1 MWKQNTV
8 DELAMDGG
16 QTDTDAAAAAA
27 VQALVTLIGD
37 VRSNNVR
44 FVLVQRALLSTLHA
58 A

>member
-1 MWKQNTV
+1 
-8 DELAMDGG
+8 MDGG